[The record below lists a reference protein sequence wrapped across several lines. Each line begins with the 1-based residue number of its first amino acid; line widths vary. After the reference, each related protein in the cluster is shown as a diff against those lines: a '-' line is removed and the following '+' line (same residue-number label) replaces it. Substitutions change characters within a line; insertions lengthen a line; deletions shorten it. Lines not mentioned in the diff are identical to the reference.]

1 MATTI
6 FKLSQLSMTMIEG
19 VVSSWHKNLG
29 DEVQEGEP
37 LLEVETDKMVKDI
50 TAPATGYLVKLCAQP
65 GDIVPVD
72 GELCVISDDRNW
84 SDGSAEDA
92 PAAAQAA
99 PAAAAPAAPTA
110 AAPAAAVEAP
120 ATEGAAPGGK
130 VRISPLAKRI
140 AQMDGVDYTRLKGT
154 GPNGTIVKRDILEAE
169 KQRPAA
175 VVQASTSST
184 PDLIL
189 PFQGIR
195 KRTADHMM
203 LTRQNTAMLTTCAEV
218 NLSRLAECRK
228 FVHASYTTYAI
239 KAAAKALEEERF
251 QMIRSQLLEDGI
263 HIKQDININVSV
275 ATGRSLITPVIRRV
289 NEKNILSVSK
299 ELKDL
304 TERGRNNELQPEDMQ
319 DGCFT
324 ITNSGVFGS
333 LFYTPIINY
342 PQAAI
347 LGMGKILKTPVV
359 VDDEIT
365 VAPMMYLCLSY
376 DHRLIDGETGAP
388 FLQKVKYY
396 MEHPEEIIE

>member
-1 MATTI
+1 MAITI

-19 VVSSWHKNLG
+19 AVSSWHKKLG

-72 GELCVISDDRNW
+72 GELCVISDDPNW
-84 SDGSAEDA
+84 SDSSAPNAPAAMRTA
-92 PAAAQAA
+92 PAAATSAA
-99 PAAAAPAAPTA
+99 ISEAAI
-110 AAPAAAVEAP
+110 EAP
-120 ATEGAAPGGK
+120 ATGISAPGGN

-140 AQMDGVDYTRLKGT
+140 ALLDGVDYTHLRGT

-169 KQRPAA
+169 KQSAA
-175 VVQASTSST
+175 AVQASVLPV

-189 PFQGIR
+189 PFHGIR
-195 KRTADHMM
+195 KRTAEHMM

-251 QMIRSQLLEDGI
+251 QMVRSQLLEDGI

-275 ATGRSLITPVIRRV
+275 ATGRSLVTPVLRRV
-289 NEKNILSVSK
+289 NGKNILSVGK

>member
-19 VVSSWHKNLG
+19 VVASWHKSLG
-29 DEVQEGEP
+29 DAVQEGEP
-37 LLEVETDKMVKDI
+37 LLEVETDKMVQDI

-72 GELCVISDDRNW
+72 GELCVISDDPSW
-84 SDGSAEDA
+84 SDDSALA
-92 PAAAQAA
+92 ATTPAAAPAPVPGA
-99 PAAAAPAAPTA
+99 PAAAAP
-110 AAPAAAVEAP
+110 V
-120 ATEGAAPGGK
+120 PGGR

-140 AQMDGVDYTRLKGT
+140 AQLDGVDYTRLTGT
-154 GPNGTIVKRDILEAE
+154 GPNGTIVKRDILEAG
-169 KQRPAA
+169 KRPAA
-175 VVQASTSST
+175 AAQVSALPT

-195 KRTADHMM
+195 KRTAEHMM

-218 NLSRLAECRK
+218 NLSQVAKCRE

-251 QMIRSQLLEDGI
+251 QMMRSQLLEDGI
-263 HIKQDININVSV
+263 HVKQDININVSV
-275 ATGRSLITPVIRRV
+275 ATGRSLLTPVIRQV

-304 TERGRNNELQPEDMQ
+304 TERGRNNELQLEDMQ

-365 VAPMMYLCLSY
+365 IAPMMYLCLSY

>member
-19 VVSSWHKNLG
+19 VVSSWHKSLG
-29 DEVQEGEP
+29 DAVQEGEP

-72 GELCVISDDRNW
+72 GELCVISDDPNW
-84 SDGSAEDA
+84 SDDSAPAA
-92 PAAAQAA
+92 PAAAQTAPAAPAPTAAPAPVPGA
-99 PAAAAPAAPTA
+99 PAAAAP
-110 AAPAAAVEAP
+110 V
-120 ATEGAAPGGK
+120 PGGR

-140 AQMDGVDYTRLKGT
+140 AQLDGVDYTRLTGT

-169 KQRPAA
+169 KRPAA
-175 VVQASTSST
+175 VAQVSALPT

-195 KRTADHMM
+195 KRTAEHMM

-218 NLSRLAECRK
+218 NLSRVAKCRE

-251 QMIRSQLLEDGI
+251 QMMRSQLLEDGI
-263 HIKQDININVSV
+263 HVKQDININVSV
-275 ATGRSLITPVIRRV
+275 ATGRSLVTPVIRRV

-365 VAPMMYLCLSY
+365 IAPMMYLCLSY

>member
-19 VVSSWHKNLG
+19 VVSSWHKNVG
-29 DEVQEGEP
+29 DTVQEGEP

-72 GELCVISDDRNW
+72 GELCVISDDPNW
-84 SDGSAEDA
+84 SDGSAPDA
-92 PAAAQAA
+92 PSAPGAA
-99 PAAAAPAAPTA
+99 PAASAPAPVPSSA
-110 AAPAAAVEAP
+110 AAPAPARPAAEP
-120 ATEGAAPGGK
+120 AMPGGR

-140 AQMDGVDYTRLKGT
+140 AQMDGVDYTRLTGT

-169 KQRPAA
+169 KHPAA
-175 VVQASTSST
+175 PAIQIAGPT
-184 PDLIL
+184 PDVIL

-195 KRTADHMM
+195 KRTAEHMM

-218 NLSRLAECRK
+218 NLSRVAKCRE

-251 QMIRSQLLEDGI
+251 QMMRSQLLGDGI
-263 HIKQDININVSV
+263 HVKQDIDINVSV
-275 ATGRSLITPVIRRV
+275 ATGRSLVTPAIRRV
-289 NEKNILSVSK
+289 NEKNILTVSK

-319 DGCFT
+319 GGCFT

-365 VAPMMYLCLSY
+365 IAPMMYLCLSY

>member
-1 MATTI
+1 MSTTI

-19 VVSSWHKNLG
+19 VISAWHKQIG
-29 DEVQEGEP
+29 DAVQEGEP

-72 GELCVISDDRNW
+72 GELCVISDDPNW
-84 SDGSAEDA
+84 SDDAASMSPSADASTPSPA
-92 PAAAQAA
+92 PAAVMQSEVSSG
-99 PAAAAPAAPTA
+99 PASH
-110 AAPAAAVEAP
+110 
-120 ATEGAAPGGK
+120 K
-130 VRISPLAKRI
+130 IRISPLAKRI
-140 AQMDGVDYTRLKGT
+140 AQLDGVDYSHLAGT
-154 GPNGTIVKRDILEAE
+154 GPGGTIVKRDILEAA
-169 KQRPAA
+169 KCPPAS
-175 VVQASTSST
+175 VSPSIPQTQT

-195 KRTADHMM
+195 RRTAENMM
-203 LTRQNTAMLTTCAEV
+203 LSRQNTAMLTTCAEV
-218 NLSRLAECRK
+218 NLSRVAKCRE

-239 KAAAKALEEERF
+239 KAAAKALEEDSF
-251 QMIRSQLLEDGI
+251 QMMRSQLLEDGI

-275 ATGRSLITPVIRRV
+275 ATGRSLVTPVIRHA
-289 NEKNILSVSK
+289 NQQNILSVSK
-299 ELKDL
+299 ELKEL
-304 TERGRNNELQPEDMQ
+304 TERGRKNELQAEDLQ
-319 DGCFT
+319 GGCFT

-359 VDDEIT
+359 INDEIT
-365 VAPMMYLCLSY
+365 IAPMMYLCLSY

-396 MEHPEEIIE
+396 LEHPEEIID